1 MPAAR
6 RFAQDIINGRDME
19 EKNDKPTIITR
30 DGAFCYD
37 SVVELSKK
45 TIDDLDHI
53 SKKGQELS
61 AIDSV
66 LDKYSNIPSFVLPY
80 YHARCN
86 YSLNR
91 INAAVS
97 CVDEA
102 VSKLVKERPAT
113 ENELQMCLWGL
124 AGEIYA
130 NADRYADSANA
141 YSRYLAMHFNIKPE
155 KNCNKLLSF
164 RPISKY
170 SLIDIINKE
179 ITVSHPKV
187 MNDPF
192 DTIYLQWL
200 DYYNQN
206 NDKGRKHIKPML
218 EAMGNV
224 RIRCFV
230 NNQLDVTD
238 SEPVSNI
245 LMWSH
250 YADSHRGM
258 CLEYRFSNKFMNQ
271 TNDDSV
277 LRFRKVKYGPDA
289 LSIKSEQMTTDIGLL
304 QKCNAWEYE
313 NEVRL
318 ISFAPNR
325 KEDFIPIK
333 LDDGSCVSRV
343 FFGMNC
349 PKRDIDTV
357 RSILSDGKTEFCQME
372 KDWNNIYH
380 LKYREI

>member
-1 MPAAR
+1 MPAAQ

-19 EKNDKPTIITR
+19 EKNDKPTIITK
-30 DGAFCYD
+30 DGAFYYD
-37 SVVELSKK
+37 TVVELSKK
-45 TIDDLDHI
+45 TIEDLDHI
-53 SKKGQELS
+53 SKKGQEPS
-61 AIDSV
+61 AIDSI
-66 LDKYSNIPSFVLPY
+66 LDECSNVPSFVQPY
-80 YHARCN
+80 YHARFN
-86 YSLNR
+86 YTLNR
-91 INAAVS
+91 IDAAVS
-97 CVDEA
+97 YIDVA
-102 VSKLVKERPAT
+102 VSELVKERPAT
-113 ENELQMCLWGL
+113 ENQLQMCLWGL

-130 NADRYADSANA
+130 NADRYADSVNA
-141 YSRYLAMHFNIKPE
+141 YNRYLAMHFNIKTE
-155 KNCNKLLSF
+155 NICNKLLSF

-170 SLIDIINKE
+170 SLMDIINKE
-179 ITVSHPKV
+179 ITVSYPKV

-192 DTIYLQWL
+192 DTVYLQWL
-200 DYYNQN
+200 DYYDQN
-206 NDKGRKHIKPML
+206 NDKERKHIKPML

-230 NNQLDVTD
+230 NNKTKK
-238 SEPVSNI
+238 SPVSNI

-304 QKCNAWEYE
+304 QKCNAWKYE

-318 ISFAPNR
+318 ISFAPDR
-325 KEDFIPIK
+325 KDDFIPIK
-333 LDDGSCVSRV
+333 LDDGAYVSRV

-357 RSILSDGKTEFCQME
+357 RSILSDEKTKFYQME

-380 LKYREI
+380 LKYRKI

>member
-1 MPAAR
+1 MPAAQ

-19 EKNDKPTIITR
+19 EKNDKPTIITK
-30 DGAFCYD
+30 DGAFYYD
-37 SVVELSKK
+37 TVVELSKK
-45 TIDDLDHI
+45 TIEDLDHI
-53 SKKGQELS
+53 SKKGQEPS
-61 AIDSV
+61 AIDSI
-66 LDKYSNIPSFVLPY
+66 LDECSNVPSFVQPY
-80 YHARCN
+80 YHARFN

-91 INAAVS
+91 IDAAVS
-97 CVDEA
+97 YIDVA
-102 VSKLVKERPAT
+102 VSELVKERPAT

-124 AGEIYA
+124 AGETYA
-130 NADRYADSANA
+130 NTDRYADSVNA
-141 YSRYLAMHFNIKPE
+141 YSRYLAMHFNIKTE
-155 KNCNKLLSF
+155 NVCNKLLSF

-170 SLIDIINKE
+170 SLKDIINKE

-206 NDKGRKHIKPML
+206 NDKERKHIKPML

-230 NNQLDVTD
+230 NNKTKR
-238 SEPVSNI
+238 SPVSNI

-258 CLEYRFSNKFMNQ
+258 CLEYRFSDEFMNQ

-277 LRFRKVKYGPDA
+277 LRFRKVIYKREP
-289 LSIKSEQMTTDIGLL
+289 LSIKSKQMTTDIGLL
-304 QKCNAWEYE
+304 RKCNAWKYE

-318 ISFAPNR
+318 ISFAPDR
-325 KEDFIPIK
+325 KDDFILIK
-333 LDDGSCVSRV
+333 LDDGSYISRV

-357 RSILSDGKTEFCQME
+357 RSILSDEKTKFYQME

>member
-1 MPAAR
+1 MAV
-6 RFAQDIINGRDME
+6 AQDIIKGRDME
-19 EKNDKPTIITR
+19 DKNDKPTIITR
-30 DGAFCYD
+30 DGAFYYD
-37 SVVELSKK
+37 TVVELSKK
-45 TIDDLDHI
+45 TIEDLDHI
-53 SKKGQELS
+53 SKKGQEPS
-61 AIDSV
+61 AIDSI
-66 LDKYSNIPSFVLPY
+66 LDECSNVPSFVQPY
-80 YHARCN
+80 YHARFN
-86 YSLNR
+86 YSLNK
-91 INAAVS
+91 IDAAVS
-97 CVDEA
+97 YIDVA
-102 VSKLVKERPAT
+102 VSALEKERPAP

-130 NADRYADSANA
+130 NADRYADSVNA
-141 YSRYLAMHFNIKPE
+141 YNRYLAMHFNIKTE
-155 KNCNKLLSF
+155 NICNKLLSF

-170 SLIDIINKE
+170 SLKDIINKE

-206 NDKGRKHIKPML
+206 NDKERKHIKPML

-230 NNQLDVTD
+230 NNKTKK
-238 SEPVSNI
+238 SPVSNI

-258 CLEYRFSNKFMNQ
+258 CLEYRFSDKFMNQ
-271 TNDDSV
+271 TSDDSV
-277 LRFRKVKYGPDA
+277 LRFRKVIYKREP
-289 LSIKSEQMTTDIGLL
+289 LSIKSKQMTTDIGLL
-304 QKCNAWEYE
+304 RKCNAWKYE

-318 ISFAPNR
+318 MSFAPDR
-325 KEDFIPIK
+325 KDDFIPIK
-333 LDDGSCVSRV
+333 LDDGSYISRV

-357 RSILSDGKTEFCQME
+357 RSILSDEKTKFYQME

>member
-1 MPAAR
+1 
-6 RFAQDIINGRDME
+6 ME
-19 EKNDKPTIITR
+19 DKNDKNDKPTIITR
-30 DGAFCYD
+30 DGAFYYD
-37 SVVELSKK
+37 TVVELSKK
-45 TIDDLDHI
+45 TIEALDHI

-61 AIDSV
+61 AIDSI
-66 LDKYSNIPSFVLPY
+66 LDECSNVPSFVQPY
-80 YHARCN
+80 YHARSN

-91 INAAVS
+91 IDAAVS
-97 CVDEA
+97 YIDVA
-102 VSKLVKERPAT
+102 VSELVKERPAT

-130 NADRYADSANA
+130 NADRYADSVNA
-141 YSRYLAMHFNIKPE
+141 YNRYLAMHFNIKTE
-155 KNCNKLLSF
+155 SICNKLFSF

-170 SLIDIINKE
+170 SLKDIINKE

-206 NDKGRKHIKPML
+206 NDKERKHIKPML

-224 RIRCFV
+224 RIRCFM
-230 NNQLDVTD
+230 NDKTKK
-238 SEPVSNI
+238 SPVSNI

-258 CLEYRFSNKFMNQ
+258 CLEYRFSDKFMNQ

-277 LRFRKVKYGPDA
+277 LRFRKVIYKREP
-289 LSIKSEQMTTDIGLL
+289 LSIKSKQMTTDIGLL
-304 QKCNAWEYE
+304 RKCDAWKYE

-318 ISFAPNR
+318 ISFASDR
-325 KEDFIPIK
+325 KDDFIPIK
-333 LDDGSCVSRV
+333 LDDGSYISRV

-349 PKRDIDTV
+349 PKRDIDMV
-357 RSILSDGKTEFCQME
+357 KSILSDEKTKFYQME

>member
-1 MPAAR
+1 M
-6 RFAQDIINGRDME
+6 ISDME
-19 EKNDKPTIITR
+19 NLGLEELKKIKAQFDRILEEHNDIS
-30 DGAFCYD
+30 A
-37 SVVELSKK
+37 VE
-45 TIDDLDHI
+45 
-53 SKKGQELS
+53 ELLNRYQCLP
-61 AIDSV
+61 D
-66 LDKYSNIPSFVLPY
+66 FVLPFFKAVY
-80 YHARCN
+80 YKHFNEWKKSVCEIDR
-86 YSLNR
+86 
-91 INAAVS
+91 AVYLADDIS
-97 CVDEA
+97 IIFGLCDRFYR
-102 VSKLVKERPAT
+102 KLWP
-113 ENELQMCLWGL
+113 Q

-130 NADRYADSANA
+130 HTNRYTDSVNA
-141 YSRYLAMHFNIKPE
+141 YSRYLAMHFNIKTE
-155 KNCNKLLSF
+155 NICNKLLSF
-164 RPISKY
+164 RPIGKY
-170 SLIDIINKE
+170 SLMDIINKE

-206 NDKGRKHIKPML
+206 NDKERKHIKPML

-230 NNQLDVTD
+230 NNQPDVTD

-258 CLEYRFSNKFMNQ
+258 CLEYHFSNKFMNQ
-271 TNDDSV
+271 TSDDAV
-277 LRFRKVKYGPDA
+277 LHFRKVNYGPDA

-304 QKCNAWEYE
+304 RKCNAWEYE

-333 LDDGSCVSRV
+333 LDDGSFVSRV

-357 RSILSDGKTEFCQME
+357 RSILTDGKTEFYQME

>member
-1 MPAAR
+1 MPAAQ

-19 EKNDKPTIITR
+19 EKNDKPTIIIK
-30 DGAFCYD
+30 DGAFYYD
-37 SVVELSKK
+37 TVVELSKK
-45 TIDDLDHI
+45 TIEDLDHI
-53 SKKGQELS
+53 SKKGQEPS
-61 AIDSV
+61 AIDSI
-66 LDKYSNIPSFVLPY
+66 LDECSNVPSFVQPY
-80 YHARCN
+80 YHARFN

-91 INAAVS
+91 IDAAVS
-97 CVDEA
+97 YIDVA
-102 VSKLVKERPAT
+102 VSELVKERPAT

-124 AGEIYA
+124 AGETYA
-130 NADRYADSANA
+130 NADRYADSVNA
-141 YSRYLAMHFNIKPE
+141 YSRYLAMHFNIKTE
-155 KNCNKLLSF
+155 NVCNKLLSF

-170 SLIDIINKE
+170 SLKDIINKE

-206 NDKGRKHIKPML
+206 NDKERKHIKPML

-230 NNQLDVTD
+230 NNKTKR
-238 SEPVSNI
+238 SPVSNI

-258 CLEYRFSNKFMNQ
+258 CLEYRFSDEFMNQ

-277 LRFRKVKYGPDA
+277 LRFRKVNYGPDA

-304 QKCNAWEYE
+304 WKCNAWEYE

-318 ISFAPNR
+318 ISFAPER

-333 LDDGSCVSRV
+333 LDGGSCILRV

-357 RSILSDGKTEFCQME
+357 RSILTDGKTEFYQME
-372 KDWNNIYH
+372 KDWDNIYH
-380 LKYREI
+380 LNYRKI

>member
-1 MPAAR
+1 
-6 RFAQDIINGRDME
+6 ME
-19 EKNDKPTIITR
+19 DKNDKPTIITR
-30 DGAFCYD
+30 DGAFYYD
-37 SVVELSKK
+37 TVVELSKK
-45 TIDDLDHI
+45 TIEDLDHI

-61 AIDSV
+61 AIDSI
-66 LDKYSNIPSFVLPY
+66 LDECSNVPSFVQPY
-80 YHARCN
+80 YHARSN

-91 INAAVS
+91 IDAAVS
-97 CVDEA
+97 YIDVA
-102 VSKLVKERPAT
+102 VSELVKERPAT

-130 NADRYADSANA
+130 NADRYADSVNA
-141 YSRYLAMHFNIKPE
+141 YNRYLAMHFNIKPE
-155 KNCNKLLSF
+155 NICNKLLSF
-164 RPISKY
+164 RPIGKY
-170 SLIDIINKE
+170 SLMDIINKE

-200 DYYNQN
+200 DYCNQN
-206 NDKGRKHIKPML
+206 NDKERKHIKPML

-230 NNQLDVTD
+230 NNKTKK
-238 SEPVSNI
+238 SPVSNI

-258 CLEYRFSNKFMNQ
+258 CLEYRFSDEFMNQ

-277 LRFRKVKYGPDA
+277 LRFRKVIYKREP
-289 LSIKSEQMTTDIGLL
+289 LSIKSKQMTTDIGLL
-304 QKCNAWEYE
+304 RKCNAWKYE

-318 ISFAPNR
+318 ISFAPDR
-325 KEDFIPIK
+325 KDDFISIK
-333 LDDGSCVSRV
+333 LDDGAYVSRV

-357 RSILSDGKTEFCQME
+357 RSILSDEKTKFYQME

>member
-1 MPAAR
+1 M
-6 RFAQDIINGRDME
+6 ISDME
-19 EKNDKPTIITR
+19 NLGLEELKKIKTQFDRILEEHSDIS
-30 DGAFCYD
+30 A
-37 SVVELSKK
+37 VE
-45 TIDDLDHI
+45 
-53 SKKGQELS
+53 ELLNRYQCLP
-61 AIDSV
+61 D
-66 LDKYSNIPSFVLPY
+66 FVLPFFKAVY
-80 YHARCN
+80 YKHFNEWNKSVCEIDR
-86 YSLNR
+86 
-91 INAAVS
+91 AVHLADDIS
-97 CVDEA
+97 IIFGLCDRFYR
-102 VSKLVKERPAT
+102 KLWP
-113 ENELQMCLWGL
+113 Q

-130 NADRYADSANA
+130 HSNRYTDSVNA
-141 YSRYLAMHFNIKPE
+141 YNRYCAMQFNIKTDDDCG
-155 KNCNKLLSF
+155 NLLSF
-164 RPISKY
+164 RPISKC
-170 SLIDIINKE
+170 SLMDIINKE

-200 DYYNQN
+200 DYYCQN

-258 CLEYRFSNKFMNQ
+258 CLEYQFSNKFMNQ
-271 TNDDSV
+271 TSDDAV
-277 LRFRKVKYGPDA
+277 LHFRKVNYGPDA
-289 LSIKSEQMTTDIGLL
+289 LSIKSEQMMTDIGLL
-304 QKCNAWEYE
+304 RKCNAWEYE

-318 ISFAPNR
+318 ISFAPDR
-325 KEDFIPIK
+325 KENFIPIK
-333 LDDGSCVSRV
+333 LDEDSCILRV

-357 RSILSDGKTEFCQME
+357 RSILSDGKTKFYQME

-380 LKYREI
+380 LKYQEI

>member
-1 MPAAR
+1 MPAAQ

-19 EKNDKPTIITR
+19 EKNDKPTIITK
-30 DGAFCYD
+30 DGAFYYD
-37 SVVELSKK
+37 TVVELSKK
-45 TIDDLDHI
+45 TIEDLDHI
-53 SKKGQELS
+53 SKKGQEPS
-61 AIDSV
+61 VIDSI
-66 LDKYSNIPSFVLPY
+66 LDECSNVPSFVRPY
-80 YHARCN
+80 YHARFN

-91 INAAVS
+91 IDAAVS
-97 CVDEA
+97 YIDVA
-102 VSKLVKERPAT
+102 VSELVKERPAT

-130 NADRYADSANA
+130 NADRYADSVNA
-141 YSRYLAMHFNIKPE
+141 YSRYLAMHFNIKTE
-155 KNCNKLLSF
+155 NVCNKLLSF

-170 SLIDIINKE
+170 SLKDIINKE

-200 DYYNQN
+200 DYYNPN
-206 NDKGRKHIKPML
+206 NDKERKHIKPML

-230 NNQLDVTD
+230 NNKMKR
-238 SEPVSNI
+238 SPVSNI

-258 CLEYRFSNKFMNQ
+258 CLEYRFSDEFMNQ

-277 LRFRKVKYGPDA
+277 LRFRKVIYKREP
-289 LSIKSEQMTTDIGLL
+289 LSIKSKQMTTDIGLL
-304 QKCNAWEYE
+304 RKCNAWKYE

-318 ISFAPNR
+318 ISFAPDR
-325 KEDFIPIK
+325 KDDFIPIK
-333 LDDGSCVSRV
+333 LDDGSYISRV

-357 RSILSDGKTEFCQME
+357 RSILSDEKTKFYQME

>member
-1 MPAAR
+1 MPAAQ

-19 EKNDKPTIITR
+19 EKNDKPTIITK
-30 DGAFCYD
+30 DGAFYYD
-37 SVVELSKK
+37 TVVELSKK
-45 TIDDLDHI
+45 TIEDLDHI
-53 SKKGQELS
+53 SKKGQEPS
-61 AIDSV
+61 AIDSI
-66 LDKYSNIPSFVLPY
+66 LDECSNVPSFVQPY
-80 YHARCN
+80 YHARFN

-91 INAAVS
+91 IDAAVS
-97 CVDEA
+97 YIDVA
-102 VSKLVKERPAT
+102 VSELVKERPAT

-124 AGEIYA
+124 AGETYA
-130 NADRYADSANA
+130 NADRYADSVNA
-141 YSRYLAMHFNIKPE
+141 YSRYLAMHFNIKTE
-155 KNCNKLLSF
+155 NVCNKLLSF

-170 SLIDIINKE
+170 SLKDIINKE

-206 NDKGRKHIKPML
+206 NDKERKHIKPML

-230 NNQLDVTD
+230 NNKTKR
-238 SEPVSNI
+238 SPVSNI

-258 CLEYRFSNKFMNQ
+258 CLEYRFSDEFMNQ

-277 LRFRKVKYGPDA
+277 LRFRKVIYKREP
-289 LSIKSEQMTTDIGLL
+289 LSIKSKQMTTDIGLL
-304 QKCNAWEYE
+304 RKCNAWKYE

-318 ISFAPNR
+318 ISFAPDR
-325 KEDFIPIK
+325 KDDFIPIK
-333 LDDGSCVSRV
+333 LDDGSYISRV

-357 RSILSDGKTEFCQME
+357 RSILTDGKTAFYQME

>member
-1 MPAAR
+1 M
-6 RFAQDIINGRDME
+6 ISDME
-19 EKNDKPTIITR
+19 NLGLEELKKIKTQFDRILEEHSDIS
-30 DGAFCYD
+30 A
-37 SVVELSKK
+37 VE
-45 TIDDLDHI
+45 
-53 SKKGQELS
+53 ELLNRYQCLP
-61 AIDSV
+61 D
-66 LDKYSNIPSFVLPY
+66 FVLPFFKAVY
-80 YHARCN
+80 YKHFNEWNKSVCEIDR
-86 YSLNR
+86 
-91 INAAVS
+91 AVQLADDIS
-97 CVDEA
+97 IIDGLCDRFYR
-102 VSKLVKERPAT
+102 KLWP
-113 ENELQMCLWGL
+113 Q

-130 NADRYADSANA
+130 NADRYADSVNA
-141 YSRYLAMHFNIKPE
+141 YNRYLSMHFNIKTD
-155 KNCNKLLSF
+155 NICSKLLSF

-170 SLIDIINKE
+170 SLMDIINKE

-206 NDKGRKHIKPML
+206 NDKERKHIKPML

-258 CLEYRFSNKFMNQ
+258 CLEYQFSNKFMNQ
-271 TNDDSV
+271 TSDDAV
-277 LRFRKVKYGPDA
+277 LHFRKVNYGPDA
-289 LSIKSEQMTTDIGLL
+289 LSIKSEQMMTDIGLL
-304 QKCNAWEYE
+304 RKCNAWEYE

-318 ISFAPNR
+318 ISFAPDR
-325 KEDFIPIK
+325 KENFIPIK
-333 LDDGSCVSRV
+333 LDEDSCILRV

-357 RSILSDGKTEFCQME
+357 RSILSDGKTKFYQME

-380 LKYREI
+380 LKYQEI